1 MLLCLLL
8 KLCKDDVI
16 NSELNVLLMQGN
28 QTHNFV
34 QKYQNS
40 TLNKG
45 PLIVFYRTNVAIRP
59 NISSGMLKCSIV
71 GIIVSLKWLCCP
83 SMFRPIV
90 GPSAVSDTGD
100 PASPSAPAVAISANI
115 ALVDIP
121 NCVHIGTYIAEI
133 IGTVENDDPILQ

>member
-16 NSELNVLLMQGN
+16 NSELNVLLTQGN

-71 GIIVSLKWLCCP
+71 GMIVSLK
-83 SMFRPIV
+83 
-90 GPSAVSDTGD
+90 
-100 PASPSAPAVAISANI
+100 
-115 ALVDIP
+115 
-121 NCVHIGTYIAEI
+121 
-133 IGTVENDDPILQ
+133 